1 MSTAQR
7 PSKPRLA
14 DLTSGWDDRDLIIY
28 RLLLL
33 LAIAFPFGA
42 TFLTGGSGGAL
53 INTAADAGVYVLL
66 AIGLNIVVG
75 YAGLLDLGYAA
86 FFAIGAYTV
95 GMFSSGQLYGS
106 PLHHEIHLPFW
117 LLLFVGMFT
126 APGFGAL
133 LGAPTLRLRGD
144 YLAIVTLGFG
154 EIVPRVFRYLGPGSV
169 LGNWTG
175 GVYRVAGSD
184 PPSLAFRITGPVVP
198 RAAVGLL
205 APVVFH
211 HPLGVFLL
219 IVLL

>member
-106 PLHHEIHLPFW
+106 PLHH
-117 LLLFVGMFT
+117 
-126 APGFGAL
+126 
-133 LGAPTLRLRGD
+133 
-144 YLAIVTLGFG
+144 
-154 EIVPRVFRYLGPGSV
+154 
-169 LGNWTG
+169 
-175 GVYRVAGSD
+175 
-184 PPSLAFRITGPVVP
+184 
-198 RAAVGLL
+198 
-205 APVVFH
+205 
-211 HPLGVFLL
+211 
-219 IVLL
+219 

>member
-117 LLLFVGMFT
+117 LLLFVGMF
-126 APGFGAL
+126 AAASFGAL
-133 LGAPTLRLRGD
+133 LGAPTLRFR
-144 YLAIVTLGFG
+144 AVTWASEPWGSG
-154 EIVPRVFRYLGPGSV
+154 RSWQGISRYLGPGWV
-169 LGNWTG
+169 LGTGPGGWTG
-175 GVYRVAGSD
+175 CAGS
-184 PPSLAFRITGPVVP
+184 
-198 RAAVGLL
+198 
-205 APVVFH
+205 
-211 HPLGVFLL
+211 
-219 IVLL
+219 